1 MPSLQG
7 CTIKNTG
14 ASSRVLW
21 GQTMTIPEYTAAI
34 VRITVAQKILIV
46 SHANPDGDAIGS
58 TLALGLGLRQLGK
71 DVVMF
76 NDDPLPHSLRFL
88 PHGDELAHKI
98 PKAADIDLAILVDCS
113 QPHRAG
119 KAFEALAPQVP
130 LMMVDHHLVH
140 GAAPEGNCIDVNA
153 AATGHVVY
161 ELLMRMSVKIT
172 PEIATLV
179 YTTIIMDTGFFRY
192 SNTTP
197 SVFELAA
204 ELVRLG
210 ASPSEISQSVLENC
224 PVAQV
229 RLLPLV
235 LETMTLEFGGQCSTL
250 VLTRQM
256 LEEAQATPDMAENFI
271 NYARA
276 IEGVEVA
283 VLFRERDPGVYK
295 VSLRSRNRI
304 NVAELAARFGGG
316 GHVHAAGCTIEKNLP
331 EVKELILTAIE
342 SVL

>member
-1 MPSLQG
+1 MTTPAYAA
-7 CTIKNTG
+7 TI
-14 ASSRVLW
+14 A
-21 GQTMTIPEYTAAI
+21 
-34 VRITVAQKILIV
+34 RIMAAQKILIV

-58 TLALGLGLRQLGK
+58 TLALGMGLRQLGRH
-71 DVVMF
+71 VIMF
-76 NDDPLPHSLRFL
+76 NEDPLPYSLRFL
-88 PHGDELAHKI
+88 PHVGELVHKI
-98 PKAADIDLAILVDCS
+98 PRTQDIDLAILVDCS

-119 KAFEALAPQVP
+119 DAFEKLAPQVP
-130 LMMVDHHLVH
+130 VMIVDHHLINS
-140 GAAPEGNCIDVNA
+140 ASPEDNCIDVTA

-161 ELLMRMSVKIT
+161 ELLKRMSARIT

-179 YTTIIMDTGFFRY
+179 YTTIVMDTGFFRY

-197 SVFELAA
+197 PVFELAA

-210 ASPSEISQSVLENC
+210 ASPSDVSQSTFENC

-250 VLTRQM
+250 VMTLQM
-256 LEEAQATPDMAENFI
+256 LEEALATPDMAENFI

-283 VLFRERDPGVYK
+283 VLFRERDPGIYK
-295 VSLRSRNRI
+295 VSFRSKKRV

-316 GHVHAAGCTIEKNLP
+316 GHNHAAGCTIEKPLP
-331 EVKELILTAIE
+331 FVKSQILAAIE

>member
-1 MPSLQG
+1 
-7 CTIKNTG
+7 
-14 ASSRVLW
+14 
-21 GQTMTIPEYTAAI
+21 MTTPEYDMAI
-34 VRITVAQKILIV
+34 KRIQAAQKFLIV
-46 SHANPDGDAIGS
+46 AHANPDGDAIGS
-58 TLALGLGLRQLGK
+58 TLALGMGLRQLGK
-71 DVVMF
+71 EVVMF
-76 NDDPLPHSLRFL
+76 NEDPLPYSLRSL
-88 PHGDELAHKI
+88 PHVSELVRKI
-98 PKAADIDLAILVDCS
+98 PLAADIDLAIMVDCS

-119 KAFEALAPQVP
+119 KSFEEIAPHVP
-130 LMMVDHHLVH
+130 LMIIDHHMIN
-140 GAAPEGNCIDVNA
+140 GAAPEENCIDVNA

-161 ELLMRMSVKIT
+161 ELLTRMSVKIT

-179 YTTIIMDTGFFRY
+179 YTTVVMDTGFFRY
-192 SNTTP
+192 SNTTS

-210 ASPSEISQSVLENC
+210 ASPSEVSQSALENC

-235 LETMTLEFGGQCSTL
+235 LETMTLEFGGQCATL
-250 VLTRQM
+250 VLTQQM
-256 LEEAQATPDMAENFI
+256 LEEAQATPDMAESFI

-295 VSLRSRNRI
+295 VSLRSKKRV
-304 NVAELAARFGGG
+304 NVAEVAARFGGG
-316 GHVHAAGCTIEKNLP
+316 GHIHAAGCTIEKILP
-331 EVKELILTAIE
+331 DVRSIILPAIE